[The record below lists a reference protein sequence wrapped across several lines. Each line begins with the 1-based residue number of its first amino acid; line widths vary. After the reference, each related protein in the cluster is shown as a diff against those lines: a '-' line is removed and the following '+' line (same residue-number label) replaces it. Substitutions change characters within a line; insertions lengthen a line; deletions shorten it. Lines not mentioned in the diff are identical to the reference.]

1 MGVNFQIF
9 FEVIRLEVELG
20 IDADD
25 HLAHVLEPLLDRRR
39 KKLRGRAE
47 DVIELDHELRDCHLT
62 FRLSWVEPVSNSWAT
77 CSTYGIIIVV

>member
-1 MGVNFQIF
+1 MNFQK
-9 FEVIRLEVELG
+9 RLRRLSPRVELG
-20 IDADD
+20 IDAGS
-25 HLAHVLEPLLDRRR
+25 AGTVLEPLLDHHR
-39 KKLRGRAE
+39 KKLRDAE